1 MHERA
6 DGDDLLAEEEKEAQ
20 RSSHGAFGIN
30 ASEAH
35 NSQATEPRGAAG
47 RSGLLEVNDE
57 MPVIEEE
64 GDEVDELMSQ
74 REYR

>member
-1 MHERA
+1 MES
-6 DGDDLLAEEEKEAQ
+6 GDLLAEEEKEAR
-20 RSSHGAFGIN
+20 RSPRGAFPIN
-30 ASEAH
+30 GSEAH
-35 NSQATEPRGAAG
+35 NSQATEVRAG
-47 RSGLLEVNDE
+47 RSGLLEAEGE